1 MAWKKLYILG
11 AGSYGKIYYA
21 VKIDSYGLCAS
32 VAAVKCADIR
42 RSISLQ
48 LEAQILTTLK
58 GCPYV
63 VQFFG
68 ANVNIDDGTYN
79 LFLEYACGGSLHDLI
94 INSKKGMIKMS
105 ELEVGFYAYQ
115 LLKGIQHVHKKGW
128 IHCDI
133 KPANILV
140 FDNAS
145 ECNMHKLK
153 LADFGL
159 SLKVGNGMRHP
170 TRTPSSNRGTLLYAP
185 PESLTYGFHGKAYD
199 IWSLGCTVAEMMTG
213 THVWIYHDATDLQCK
228 IRNEN
233 PVIPSN
239 VSEIA
244 RDFLYK
250 CFIKDPRRRW
260 TSKQLLKHP
269 FIQQALCNY
278 SMPETQGQTTRVN
291 SFCCQISVPE
301 KDFINSLVE
310 TSLRIRNKIAKAFIG
325 CC

>member
-1 MAWKKLYILG
+1 MAWKKLYVLG
-11 AGSYGKIYYA
+11 AGSYGKVYYA

-32 VAAVKCADIR
+32 VAAIKCADIR

-48 LEAQILTTLK
+48 QEAQILKTLK

-63 VQFFG
+63 VQFFE
-68 ANVNIDDGTYN
+68 ANVSIDDGNIPIYN

-94 INSKKGMIKMS
+94 INSKKRMIKMS
-105 ELEVGFYAYQ
+105 ELEVRFYAYQ

-128 IHCDI
+128 VHCDI

-140 FDNAS
+140 FDNAN

-159 SLKVGNGMRHP
+159 SLKVDDGMAYM
-170 TRTPSSNRGTLLYAP
+170 TGTPLSNRGTLLYAP
-185 PESLTYGFHGKAYD
+185 PESLTHGFHAKAYD

-213 THVWIYHDATDLQCK
+213 SCIWIYHDTKDLQWK
-228 IRNEN
+228 IMNED
-233 PVIPSN
+233 PMIPSN

-244 RDFLYK
+244 RDFLYR

-260 TSKQLLKHP
+260 TSEQLLQHP
-269 FIQQALCNY
+269 FIQQALCTSSSN
-278 SMPETQGQTTRVN
+278 SMPETQVKTARVN
-291 SFCCQISVPE
+291 PFGCQIPV
-301 KDFINSLVE
+301 LV
-310 TSLRIRNKIAKAFIG
+310 
-325 CC
+325 